1 MSRSFIRG
9 EITGADIQGT
19 LQKLTEADVTL
30 YDTQFQDDLTVLIT
44 CEPGDFRKVQSIC
57 GKRGDRV
64 TILHRQGLYWNLRAI
79 MGRPVLVAGFALIL
93 FLSLFLPSRVL
104 FVEVEGEE
112 NIPPRKILETASN
125 CGIRFGASR
134 RSVRSEKMKNALLE
148 AMPELQWAGVNTKG
162 CTAVITVRERTT
174 ISQSGEVRELSH
186 IVALTDARITSCTA
200 TRGTLLCTPGQ
211 AVVAGQILI
220 SGFTDTGLTIRA
232 DRAEGEVYGQT
243 MRNFRGISLS
253 QWHSVVKTGTQMKK
267 ISLLIGK
274 KRINLWKDSGIWD
287 ATCDR
292 MYEEYYITLPGGY
305 RLPLALAVERF
316 SVRDLTPQEFPQ
328 IDAEAL
334 LLEFAESSLKQTMV
348 AGSIN
353 SRRVSVTPEPGI
365 WILTGE
371 YRCTEMIG
379 IRQRFQIGEKNG

>member
-30 YDTQFQDDLTVLIT
+30 YDTQFQDDLTALIT

-64 TILHRQGLYWNLRAI
+64 IILRRQGWYWNLRAI

-104 FVEVEGEE
+104 FVEVEGCDHT
-112 NIPPRKILETASN
+112 PQRKILETASN

-174 ISQSGEVRELSH
+174 LSQSGEVRELSH

-232 DRAEGEVYGQT
+232 DRAEGEVYG
-243 MRNFRGISLS
+243 RPD
-253 QWHSVVKTGTQMKK
+253 HTG
-267 ISLLIGK
+267 
-274 KRINLWKDSGIWD
+274 R
-287 ATCDR
+287 
-292 MYEEYYITLPGGY
+292 PGGGGGL
-305 RLPLALAVERF
+305 RPDNA
-316 SVRDLTPQEFPQ
+316 EFPG
-328 IDAEAL
+328 DNAVPMAFSCENRNA
-334 LLEFAESSLKQTMV
+334 
-348 AGSIN
+348 N
-353 SRRVSVTPEPGI
+353 
-365 WILTGE
+365 
-371 YRCTEMIG
+371 
-379 IRQRFQIGEKNG
+379 EKNQPSSRKKTHKFMERQWNLGCHL